1 MSQTFLKPGQVET
14 EQQSTRRQSRL
25 RLLIPLGLAL
35 VGGATALW
43 YFGARPPA
51 NELRFSGR
59 IEGYE
64 TDVGTK
70 VAGRIESVAVREG
83 APVRK
88 GEVLARLDDA
98 ELQAQLQG
106 ATARL
111 AAAQQQ
117 VQNARLQIQV
127 LENQIA
133 EAQLRVEQSQG
144 TTQGQV
150 AQAEAQVAAA
160 QAQLAQ
166 AQEGVTEAEAQ
177 LELARQDRERYNQ
190 LVQQGA
196 VTQQRADQANTS
208 LRTAQATLNSRQ
220 AAVVAAQRQVTA
232 AQGQL
237 TQSQANTFNPQIST
251 TQVERLQTQLQ
262 QARAQLAT
270 AQAQAADAQAAQKNV
285 QAQLNNLTV
294 TSPIDGVVTARSVEP
309 GVVVSSGRIL
319 LSVVDLNQVYMRGF
333 IPEGE
338 IGKVRVGQ
346 TARVYL
352 DSAPDRALSAQ
363 VAAIDSEA
371 SFTPENIYFREDRV
385 QQVFGVRLSLDQPDG
400 FAKPGMPADAEIE
413 LQ

>member
-1 MSQTFLKPGQVET
+1 MSQTIFKPGQVEA
-14 EQQSTRRQSRL
+14 EPRSSKRRARL
-25 RLLIPLGLAL
+25 RILIPLGLAL
-35 VGGATALW
+35 AGGATALW
-43 YFGARPPA
+43 YFGARPSP
-51 NELRFSGR
+51 NQLSLSGR

-70 VAGRIESVAVREG
+70 VAGRIESVTVREG
-83 APVRK
+83 AQVQK
-88 GEVLARLDDA
+88 GEVLARLDDD

-133 EAQLRVEQSQG
+133 EAQLRVQQSQG

-166 AQEGVTEAEAQ
+166 AQEGVTEAQAQ
-177 LELARQDRERYNQ
+177 LDLARQDQQRYNQ
-190 LVQQGA
+190 LLDQGA
-196 VTQQRADQANTS
+196 VTQQRVDQANTT
-208 LRTAQATLNSRQ
+208 LRAAQATLNSRQ

-237 TQSQANTFNPQIST
+237 TQSQANSFNPEINS

-270 AQAQAADAQAAQKNV
+270 AQAQVADAQATQKNV

-319 LSVVDLNQVYMRGF
+319 LSVVDLNSVYLRGF
-333 IPEGE
+333 IPEGD
-338 IGKVRVGQ
+338 IGRVRVGQ
-346 TARVYL
+346 TAQVYL
-352 DSAPDRALSAQ
+352 DSAPDQPLSAK

-371 SFTPENIYFREDRV
+371 SFTPENIYFRKDRV
-385 QQVFGVRLSLDQPDG
+385 QQVFGVRLTIDQPDG
-400 FAKPGMPADAEIE
+400 FAKPGMPADARIE